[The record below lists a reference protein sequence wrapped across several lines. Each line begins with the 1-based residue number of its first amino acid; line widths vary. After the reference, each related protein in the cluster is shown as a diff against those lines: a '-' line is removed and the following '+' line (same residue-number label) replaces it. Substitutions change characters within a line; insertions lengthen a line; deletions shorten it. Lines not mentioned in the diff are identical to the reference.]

1 MIIPEEVMSKKAL
14 VVGASGVIGHAVIRY
29 LETCSDWDVVGTG
42 RNEAPA
48 FMSGVRWIAA
58 DLADPAS
65 LAAHRDELSGVTHV
79 FYAAYVPHKDLAEE
93 ARCNAAMLK
102 TLLDGLAGAGA
113 PVERV
118 VLFQGGK
125 VYGLH
130 LGPVKTPMREDDP
143 RHMPPNFYYDLEDTL
158 AGYCERHDWTYVLLR
173 PDIVLGAIGGKSL
186 NLAMVIGAYAAI
198 CRELAVPFRFPGS
211 AAGYNVLMQATD
223 ADLLARVST
232 WAATAPIAAGQAYNV
247 TNGDLFRWDQLWRA
261 LADHYGLQIGPPL
274 SIRLVD
280 HMRDKGPLWSAMTE
294 RYALAPTRYE
304 DAIPWGFGDW
314 VFHTGFDVVSDLTK
328 LRIHGC
334 HEIRS
339 TEATLIEKIG
349 QLQAKRLIPPLQN

>member
-1 MIIPEEVMSKKAL
+1 MSKKAL

-29 LETCSDWDVVGTG
+29 LETCSDWDVVGTARSG
-42 RNEAPA
+42 APA
-48 FMSGVRWIAA
+48 YMSGVTWIEL
-58 DLADPAS
+58 DLADRETVM
-65 LAAHRDELSGVTHV
+65 AHRDALAGVTHV
-79 FYAAYVPHKDLAEE
+79 FYAAYVPDRDSAEE
-93 ARCNAAMLK
+93 GRRNAAMLAN
-102 TLLDGLAGAGA
+102 LLQALAAADA

-158 AGYCERHDWTYVLLR
+158 ANHCVRHGWTYALLR
-173 PDIVLGAIGGKSL
+173 PDIVLGAIAGKSL
-186 NLAMVIGAYAAI
+186 NLAMVIGAYAAL

-211 AAGYNVLMQATD
+211 AAGYRVLMQATD
-223 ADLLARVST
+223 ADLLARVSI
-232 WAATAPIAAGQAYNV
+232 WAATTPIAAGQAYNV
-247 TNGDLFRWDQLWRA
+247 TNGDLFRWEHLWA
-261 LADHYGLQIGPPL
+261 SLADHYGLDIGPPL

-280 HMRDKGPLWSAMTE
+280 HMRDKAPLWSTMTE
-294 RYALAPTRYE
+294 RYALDPTPYE
-304 DAIPWGFGDW
+304 YAIPWSFGDW

-328 LRIHGC
+328 LRVHGC
-334 HEIRS
+334 HEVRS

-349 QLQAKRLIPPLQN
+349 QLQAKRLIPPLQS